1 MQPLSKLAL
10 IGTLA
15 LAACCGVPHSVLA
28 ADTPPT
34 ATKAA
39 ATDLP
44 AWATKPVT
52 SVEGITEFRLPNGL
66 RVLLFPDQ
74 ASSNVTVNI
83 TYFVGSRHE
92 GRGEKGMAHLLEHM
106 VFKGTPTHP
115 DPWKS
120 LQDHGAQFNGTTWTD
135 RTNYYETL
143 VASDENLEFALRLE
157 ADRMVNSFIDG
168 EALKKEMTVVRNE
181 FEMGENNPFGLLM
194 KELFAKA
201 YTWHPYRD
209 STIGNRS
216 DLERV
221 PADNLR
227 RFYKHYYRPANA
239 MLVVAG
245 KFDMG
250 KTLRLI
256 DQNYSKIEN
265 PAEAI
270 VDTWTEEPVQ
280 DGPRFVEIR
289 REGSQASV
297 GVFYHTPAG
306 SHADSTALQLLGNIL
321 SNRPS
326 GRLYK
331 ALVEANLAAAVST
344 LPFAMAERGQMLSVA
359 TLKEG
364 QDPAAALAKLQDVM
378 EGFASNPVTDEEV
391 ERARSAELSSL
402 KLAMTDSNRIG
413 VELTEYASVGDWR
426 LLFIYRDR
434 VKAIKTA
441 EVQAVATKYFVEN
454 NRTGGKFIPTKTP
467 VRAEIP
473 AKPEIGSIVE
483 GYKGQETMS
492 EGETFDPTPA
502 NIDARTVRSKI
513 GENVSLAMLSKKTRG
528 EAVNVSMVIRY
539 GDEKSLSGTRVANG
553 MLGGMLRRGT
563 QSRSYQQITD
573 ELNKIQSTMNIS
585 SQLQGSL
592 RVSITS
598 DKANIAQAV
607 AIAADV
613 LRNPT
618 FPENE
623 FGTMQKEAIA
633 QIEAQL
639 SNPQALAMAMM
650 QRSMSPFPKDSVL
663 YVPSMEERLAETKD
677 AKLDDV
683 KKLYNDQVGPSSV
696 QVAAVGEFDAAALT
710 NELKKAFDGWAV
722 KKPFKRIERPFVAN
736 ESGAKKI
743 NTPDKPM
750 AMVGM
755 ATSFKMS
762 ENDEDAPA
770 LQIASYI
777 LGGGAKSRMLDRLR
791 QKEGLSY
798 GAGAGLQANPLDPV
812 SNLFAFA
819 ICAKQNAGKAADAM
833 KEEMT
838 RWIESGI
845 DEKELGEAKKSYRLD
860 FMTNLNDDSY
870 IASSMTNGMY
880 LNRTMKWDADR
891 LEKIDALN
899 VQQINDAVKRRMSG
913 LAFVEIQAGDLEPK
927 KPADAQAEPKTE
939 SK

>member
-1 MQPLSKLAL
+1 MPCSLDRSEICMKSLSKFAL
-10 IGTLA
+10 LGTLV
-15 LAACCGVPHSVLA
+15 LAACCGIPHSVHA
-28 ADTPPT
+28 ADTPK
-34 ATKAA
+34 AT

-44 AWATKPVT
+44 AWAGKPVA
-52 SVEGITEFRLPNGL
+52 SVEGITEYRLPNGL

-74 ASSNVTVNI
+74 SSSNVTVNI

-135 RTNYYETL
+135 RTNYYETM

-157 ADRMVNSFIDG
+157 ADRMVNSFIDAA
-168 EALKKEMTVVRNE
+168 ALEKEMTVVRNE
-181 FEMGENNPFGLLM
+181 FEMGENNPFGLLL

-216 DLERV
+216 DIERV

-227 RFYKHYYRPANA
+227 RFYKHYYRPENA

-245 KFDMG
+245 KFDTA

-256 DQNYSKIEN
+256 DQNYSKLEN
-265 PAEAI
+265 PPEKI
-270 VDTWTEEPVQ
+270 IDTWTDEPVQ

-306 SHADSTALQLLGNIL
+306 SHPDSTALQLLGNIL

-331 ALVEANLAAAVST
+331 ALVEGNLAASVST
-344 LPFAMAERGQMLSVA
+344 LPFAMAERGQMISIA
-359 TLKEG
+359 TLKDG
-364 QDPAAALAKLQDVM
+364 QDPKAALAKLQEVM

-391 ERARSAELSSL
+391 ERARAAELSSL

-434 VKAIKTA
+434 VKTITTQ
-441 EVQAVATKYFVEN
+441 EIQSVATRYLVEN
-454 NRTGGKFIPTKTP
+454 NRTGGKFIPTRSP

-473 AKPEIGSIVE
+473 AKPDISPIVE
-483 GYKGQETMS
+483 GYKGQESMS

-502 NIDARTVRSKI
+502 NIDARTVRSRI
-513 GENVSLAMLSKKTRG
+513 GDNIQLATLAKKTRG
-528 EAVNVSMVIRY
+528 EAVNISMVVRF
-539 GDEKSLSGTRVANG
+539 GDEKSLTGTRVAGSMLAG
-553 MLGGMLRRGT
+553 MMRRGT
-563 QSRSYQQITD
+563 TSRSYQQIID
-573 ELNKIQSTMNIS
+573 ELNKIQSTMSIA
-585 SQLQGSL
+585 SQQPGVL
-592 RVSITS
+592 RVSIKS
-598 DKANIAQAV
+598 DKRNVDQAI

-613 LRNPT
+613 LRNPS

-623 FGTMQKEAIA
+623 FATMQKEAIA
-633 QIEAQL
+633 QVEAQL
-639 SNPQALAMAMM
+639 SNPQTLAMSSM
-650 QRSMSPFPKDSVL
+650 QRAMSPFPADSIF
-663 YVPSMEERLAETKD
+663 YVPTMEERLAEAKSVSLD
-677 AKLDDV
+677 AIR
-683 KKLYNDQVGPSSV
+683 KLYNEQVGPSNV
-696 QVAAVGEFDAAALT
+696 QIAAVGEFDPAALT
-710 NELKKAFDGWAV
+710 DGFKKAFDGWTV
-722 KKPFKRIERPFVAN
+722 KKPFARIERPFVAN
-736 ESGAKKI
+736 EAGAKKI

-755 ATSFKMS
+755 ATAFKMTDS
-762 ENDEDAPA
+762 DEDAAA

-798 GAGAGLQANPLDPV
+798 GAGAGLQANPIDPV
-812 SNLFAFA
+812 SNLFSFA

-838 RWIESGI
+838 RWIESGV
-845 DEKELGEAKKSYRLD
+845 DEKELAEAKKSYRLE
-860 FMTNLNDDSY
+860 FMTGLNADADVAADLS
-870 IASSMTNGMY
+870 NGMY
-880 LNRTMKWDADR
+880 LNRMMKWDADR
-891 LEKIDALN
+891 LDKIDALT
-899 VQQINDAVKRRMSG
+899 VQQVNDAVKRRMSG
-913 LAFVEIQAGDLEPK
+913 ISFFEIQAGDLEPK
-927 KPADAQAEPKTE
+927 KIEEK
-939 SK
+939 K

>member
-1 MQPLSKLAL
+1 MQSLSKLAM
-10 IGTLA
+10 IGSLA
-15 LAACCGVPHSVLA
+15 LAACSVVPCPAFA
-28 ADTPPT
+28 ADAPASTGNSNT
-34 ATKAA
+34 A
-39 ATDLP
+39 ATELP
-44 AWATKPVT
+44 AWATKPAA

-74 ASSNVTVNI
+74 SSSNVTVNI

-120 LQDHGAQFNGTTWTD
+120 LQDHGANFNGTTWTD
-135 RTNYYETL
+135 RTNYYETM
-143 VASDENLEFALRLE
+143 VASKENLEFALRLE

-168 EALKKEMTVVRNE
+168 KALEKEMTVVRNE

-216 DLERV
+216 DIERV

-227 RFYKHYYRPANA
+227 KFYQHYYRPENA

-245 KFDMG
+245 KFDLNE
-250 KTLRLI
+250 TLRLI
-256 DQNYSKIEN
+256 DQNYSKIAN
-265 PAEAI
+265 PPEKI
-270 VDTWTEEPVQ
+270 VDTWTDEPVQ

-306 SHADSTALQLLGNIL
+306 SHPDSTALQLLGNIL

-331 ALVEANLAAAVST
+331 ALVEGNLAASVTT

-364 QDPAAALAKLQDVM
+364 QDPAAALSKLQQVM
-378 EGFASNPVTDEEV
+378 EGFASNPVTEEEV
-391 ERARSAELSSL
+391 ERARAAELSSL

-426 LLFIYRDR
+426 LMFIYRDR
-434 VKAIKTA
+434 VKTIKA
-441 EVQAVATKYFVEN
+441 DEIQAVATKYLVEN
-454 NRTGGKFIPTKTP
+454 NRTAGKFIPTKSP

-473 AKPEIGSIVE
+473 SKPDITPVVE
-483 GYKGQETMS
+483 SYKGQETMS

-513 GENVSLAMLSKKTRG
+513 SENIDLAVLAKKTRG

-539 GDEKSLSGTRVANG
+539 GDEKSLTGTRVANG

-573 ELNKIQSTMNIS
+573 ELNKIQSEMNVS
-585 SQLQGSL
+585 SQQQGSL

-598 DKANIAQAV
+598 DKANIVQAV

-613 LRNPT
+613 LRNPS

-623 FGTMQKEAIA
+623 FATMQKEAIA
-633 QIEAQL
+633 QIEAQM
-639 SNPQALAMAMM
+639 SNPQALAMATM
-650 QRSMSPFPKDSVL
+650 QRSMSPFPKESVF
-663 YVPSMEERLAETKD
+663 YIPSMDERLTETK
-677 AKLDDV
+677 ALTLDQV
-683 KKLYNDQVGPSSV
+683 KALYNEQVGPSSV
-696 QVAAVGEFDAAALT
+696 QIAAVGEFDQAALT
-710 NELKKAFDGWAV
+710 SAFRQAFEGWAS
-722 KKPFKRIERPFVAN
+722 KKPFKRLERPFVAN
-736 ESGAKKI
+736 ESGLKKI

-762 ENDEDAPA
+762 ESDQDAPA

-777 LGGGAKSRMLDRLR
+777 LGGGAKNRMLDRLR

-845 DEKELGEAKKSYRLD
+845 DEKELAEAKKSYRLD
-860 FMTNLNDDSY
+860 FMTNLNEDSF
-870 IASSMTNGMY
+870 IATSMTNGMY
-880 LNRTMKWDADR
+880 LNRTMKWDAER
-891 LEKIDALN
+891 LDKIDALN

-913 LAFVEIQAGDLEPK
+913 LGFVEIQAGDLEPK
-927 KPADAQAEPKTE
+927 KDASKQEPAK
-939 SK
+939 